1 MPFEWLLA
9 LRFLREGRMQTAL
22 IMAGTTVGVAVIIFI
37 TALMNGLQASLA
49 TRTLSTQAH
58 VTVRAPED
66 APAPVLERGGRAAV
80 AANVEPRV
88 QRLRSIDQW
97 ERVERE
103 LVALPHVVDVS
114 PITTGSGFAF
124 RGSASKSI
132 ALMGVIPE
140 RYERI
145 VRIADKLTAGQF
157 RVAPGEAVI
166 GIELAK
172 DLGAAVGDRIRI
184 VSSENREDVFR
195 ISGIF
200 DLGVKDLNRRWVIL
214 PLRSAQSL
222 LDLAGGVTHLDLTV
236 DDIFEAENVASRITS
251 QTGLT
256 AESWMAI
263 NTQLLT
269 AFKNQTMTTRT
280 VRVFLVLIVAL
291 GIASVLVV
299 SVVQKQREI
308 GILRAMGTS
317 PRRIMRVFLIQGGI
331 VGGSGALLG
340 SGLAALMVYGA
351 SFALRQDDGSALI
364 SGRIELSY
372 YLTAAAVAVLT
383 GLLAAVA
390 PARRAAKMDPV
401 EAIRYG

>member
-1 MPFEWLLA
+1 MPFEWVLA

-37 TALMNGLQASLA
+37 TTLINGLQTSLA

-58 VTVRAPED
+58 VSVRAPDD
-66 APAPVLERGGRAAV
+66 APMPVLDRSGQAV
-80 AANVEPRV
+80 AAHIEPRV

-97 ERVERE
+97 ERVFRE
-103 LVALPHVVDVS
+103 LPAQPDVVDIS

-124 RGSASKSI
+124 RGNASKSI
-132 ALMGVIPE
+132 AIMGVMPE
-140 RYERI
+140 RYNRI
-145 VRIADKLTAGQF
+145 VKVGDKLTSGQY
-157 RVAPGEAVI
+157 RIGPGEALI

-172 DLGAAVGDRIRI
+172 DLGVAVGDRIR
-184 VSSENREDVFR
+184 VHSSEDRDDVFR
-195 ISGIF
+195 INGLF
-200 DLGVKDLNRRWVIL
+200 DLGVKDINRRWVIM

-222 LDLAGGVTHLDLTV
+222 LDLPGGVTQIDLTV
-236 DDIFEAENVASRITS
+236 DDIFRAEEVAARIAS

-269 AFKNQTMTTRT
+269 AFKNQNMTTRT
-280 VRVFLVLIVAL
+280 VRIFLVLIVAL

-308 GILRAMGTS
+308 GILRAMGAS

-331 VGGSGALLG
+331 VGGAGALLG
-340 SGLAALMVYGA
+340 SGLASLMVYGA
-351 SFALRQDDGSALI
+351 SFALRQDDGSPLI
-364 SGRIELSY
+364 SGQIDLSY
-372 YLTAAAVAVLT
+372 FLSASAVAVLT

>member
-1 MPFEWLLA
+1 MSFEWILA

-22 IMAGTTVGVAVIIFI
+22 IMAGTTIGVAVIIFI
-37 TALMNGLQASLA
+37 SALMNGLQASLA
-49 TRTLSTQAH
+49 DRTLSTQAH
-58 VTVRAPED
+58 VTVRVPDD
-66 APAPVLERGGRAAV
+66 APTLVLARGGTGIIAAH
-80 AANVEPRV
+80 VEPRV

-97 ERVERE
+97 EQVCRE
-103 LVALPHVVDVS
+103 VALLPHVVDVS
-114 PITTGSGFAF
+114 PLTTGSGFAF
-124 RGSASKSI
+124 RGNASKAI
-132 ALMGVIPE
+132 AIMGILPE

-145 VRIADKLTAGQF
+145 VRIGDKLTAGQF
-157 RVAPGEAVI
+157 QVGPGEAAI
-166 GIELAK
+166 GCELAN

-184 VSSENREDVFR
+184 LSSENRDDVFR
-195 ISGIF
+195 ITGVF
-200 DLGVKDLNRRWVIL
+200 DLGVKDLNRRWVIMAQ
-214 PLRSAQSL
+214 RNAQSL
-222 LDLAGGVTHLDLTV
+222 LNLSGGVTHIDLTV
-236 DDIFEAENVASRITS
+236 DDIFAAESVATRIAS
-251 QTGLT
+251 LTGLT
-256 AESWMAI
+256 AESWMAV

-280 VRVFLVLIVAL
+280 VRVFLILIVAL

-317 PRRIMRVFLIQGGI
+317 PRRIMWVFLIQGGL
-331 VGGSGALLG
+331 VGATGAMLG

-351 SFALRQDDGSALI
+351 SFVLRQSDGSPLI
-364 SGRIELSY
+364 SGSIEPAY
-372 YLTAAAVAVLT
+372 YLSAAAVAILT

>member
-1 MPFEWLLA
+1 MPFEWVLA

-58 VTVRAPED
+58 VSVRAPDD
-66 APAPVLERGGRAAV
+66 APTPVLERAGATSVV
-80 AANVEPRV
+80 AHIEPRV

-97 ERVERE
+97 QRVTRE

-124 RGSASKSI
+124 RGNASKSI

-140 RYERI
+140 RYDRI
-145 VRIADKLTAGQF
+145 VKVSDKLTAGQF
-157 RVAPGEAVI
+157 RVGPGEAVI
-166 GIELAK
+166 GIELAR

-184 VSSENREDVFR
+184 LSSENRDDVFR
-195 ISGIF
+195 LTGLF
-200 DLGVKDLNRRWVIL
+200 DLGVKDLNRRWVIM

-222 LDLAGGVTHLDLTV
+222 LDLSGGVTHIDLTV
-236 DDIFEAENVASRITS
+236 DDIFAAEDVATRIVS

-269 AFKNQTMTTRT
+269 AFKNQNMTTRT
-280 VRVFLVLIVAL
+280 VRVFMLLIVAL

-308 GILRAMGTS
+308 GILRAMGAS

-340 SGLAALMVYGA
+340 SGLATLMVYGA
-351 SFALRQDDGSALI
+351 SFALLQDDGSALI
-364 SGRIELSY
+364 SGRIEASY